1 MPKQVY
7 VESRDQTIEVPDDF
21 TPEEIQ
27 NAIAASFS
35 DGQDIAF
42 DLQKFQEAGG
52 NTKDFIA
59 NISDDD
65 YIKLNNF
72 RSDKKMTAAEMGG
85 IALDAA
91 GTLVKDVLKGAYAA
105 GKAMVE
111 APAKGDNL
119 ATAKVLSSAARGV
132 GAGTIDLAQL
142 GLKLLDPTQR
152 IQTFDEFAKQPVT
165 DYGYA
170 YGPAPSVTSR
180 AATPEDYKNL
190 IDSERKK
197 ELAALEM
204 VEAAD
209 KLVQGAALED
219 VAKGARFIDAFTIT
233 GLAKGLAKGVGKG
246 IAKKGFYE
254 SAAKLPAAT
263 KAAELTAKAAETAGN
278 LGATGVQAAAKTV
291 ETAAK
296 VANAPINLARNLI
309 KNETAQ
315 ALVGAGLGYR
325 QGDIEGAVAGTLGA
339 TVGLRAASATLK
351 GIAAGADF
359 IGSAAKVAKTGA
371 SRSGLFEKMAV
382 DSGISQSARNIAK
395 ALLPTQPAFQFAG
408 QVAKETAKD
417 FIPAA
422 GIGAGLGYMA
432 GGEEGAAAGVGSA
445 LGVSALTGPIKASVS
460 AVKTLAKAP
469 TARGDANALG
479 DIKTFVNAIPDEK
492 SRIQYAQIMDQAIK
506 VAGPE
511 RAADMLDALR
521 LAEAHGATVV
531 VGPKNSPNAF
541 DIVGNTI
548 SINPSRL
555 NAGTVFHETTHQL
568 VNVGIRASLLP
579 ELRNLYD
586 GIRDADGNIL
596 KQGLYTEADW
606 AAKAKELAESYKNN
620 PIGYKM
626 ALDYANKLDN
636 PAGYSPEAIQAA
648 KDFVLDEATA
658 SYAERLMGRSRP
670 GAFNP
675 DRLPMW
681 HRNLLEQI
689 DQRVLDKL
697 STELYSGQTN
707 LNTPSKAFTDAN
719 GRPVRIPQLDVIL
732 RKALSGKYPKSG
744 GAIPK
749 QAAPKTVPIPKNPV
763 DVAKFAQATFG
774 ATRDILGTDEN
785 GNPRLLTEKEHQAV
799 AKADYE
805 AAVQA
810 FQQLSPDDQATVR
823 VVNRKGEPVSITDK
837 DSQIQITSA
846 TPRPVF
852 ERFLQVAKDRGMGNQ
867 QLATMR
873 QLYESMVSPE
883 GPTFDT
889 VNNPVWRYSKRTG
902 QMESTVRPP
911 TRQEIYPLFIHVNSA
926 GGFNAK
932 YIDLSRLKQNAQK
945 IMSDPKHTGIWPSM
959 DAFMDDFKR
968 SMRNLSTENA
978 IPSAELLGNGNVKLG
993 ETKRDLI
1000 ASAMNVTLPKRL
1012 DYINQPT
1019 IDPLS
1024 MITPKGKERR
1034 IGGSAFRD
1042 FRIERVTEITPTN
1055 ERLKVVQENAYDKL
1069 VQRFQPDSFTPE
1081 TLPNGEAWTNPD
1093 GYRILKKTGSK
1104 LYKVYDKDGTE
1115 IGVTSSQDAAI
1126 KKAQDSFL
1134 KSEKKAEN
1142 VRFQPITPEQDAA
1155 FVAAEKAGDVETGLR
1170 LATEAASAN
1179 GYQFSLYHQTS
1190 AENKA
1195 AIYKEGFRLDKGRAR
1210 LSDDQVPDAFFFK
1223 STPSDIGVG
1232 SANKAVQIP
1241 VFLKFYNSKFFSNRA
1256 EVDKWANGIKGYSE
1270 IKSNLQKWDSFN
1282 ASELDKKMEA
1292 ADSFN
1297 KKGDSESLAKTE
1309 QEIDL
1314 LLENWTNGTEK
1325 LAAKARE
1332 IITKALKKEGH
1343 DAIQLFNDK
1352 GSFNRSVNT
1361 TAVFDPNQIKSAD
1374 PFTYDDAGNLI
1385 PLSQR
1390 FNPGSNDIR
1399 FQPITTEQ
1407 DAAYLNAVKSGDSET
1422 VQKMVNEAAKNTFPS
1437 LPRVTILDIRG
1448 KPVEVIKNASR
1459 RERKSLESHGMVG
1472 EILLPS
1478 GETLSFNRMNAL
1490 HGEVLNRLGI
1500 QKATVVT
1507 GLLYPDYFLVTDR
1520 TSPELSENPST
1531 PKRIRSKYRINE
1543 VGFYNEAIVGE
1554 WDKLPSS
1561 PTPLDPVTYDDA
1573 GNVIPLSKR
1582 FNQGSND
1589 IRFQPDPSMP
1599 SVLNGSNGT
1608 RIIKSNSGKFRVYSG
1623 TGALLGI
1630 RDTQQA
1636 AEKLARNP

>member
-27 NAIAASFS
+27 NAIATSFS

-59 NISDDD
+59 GISDED

-72 RSDKKMTAAEMGG
+72 RSDKNITSAEMGK
-85 IALDAA
+85 IALSAA
-91 GTLVKDVLKGAYAA
+91 GELVKDILKGAYSA
-105 GKAMVE
+105 GKTMLE

-142 GLKLLDPTQR
+142 GLKLLDPTKR
-152 IQTFDEFAKQPVT
+152 IPTYDEFAKQSVT

-209 KLVQGAALED
+209 KIVKGASLED
-219 VAKGARFIDAFTIT
+219 VAKGARVIDAFTIA
-233 GLAKGLAKGVGKG
+233 GLAKSLAKGVGKG

-254 SAAKLPAAT
+254 ATTGIPAA
-263 KAAELTAKAAETAGN
+263 G
-278 LGATGVQAAAKTV
+278 AAAPGKV
-291 ETAAK
+291 SQTAAK
-296 VANAPINLARNLI
+296 VAEVLGKAPAAATFAGAKAAEVAAKGVKIPLDVARKLAE
-309 KNETAQ
+309 NEVVRG
-315 ALVGAGLGYR
+315 ALGAGIGYS
-325 QGDIEGAVAGTLGA
+325 QGDIKGAVTGLTAATIGTAVASKLLEGAIAGSQFIGAAAKKSLGPA
-339 TVGLRAASATLK
+339 SRTGVFEQIAKDSAASPSIRK
-351 GIAAGADF
+351 IA
-359 IGSAAKVAKTGA
+359 
-371 SRSGLFEKMAV
+371 
-382 DSGISQSARNIAK
+382 N

-432 GGEEGAAAGVGSA
+432 GGEEGAAAGIGSA

-460 AVKTLAKAP
+460 AVRTLAKAP
-469 TARGDANALG
+469 TARGDSNALG

-548 SINPSRL
+548 SVNPSRL
-555 NAGTVFHETTHQL
+555 NSGTVFHETTHQL
-568 VNVGIRASLLP
+568 VNVGVRASLLP

-596 KQGLYTEADW
+596 KPGLYTEADW

-620 PIGYKM
+620 PQGYQM
-626 ALDYANKLDN
+626 ALDVASKLEN

-744 GAIPK
+744 GAMPK

-799 AKADYE
+799 AKADYD

-823 VVNRKGEPVSITDK
+823 VVNQKGEPASITDK
-837 DSQIQITSA
+837 GSQIQITSA
-846 TPRPVF
+846 TPAPVF

-873 QLYESMVSPE
+873 QLYASMVSPE

-889 VNNPVWRYSKRTG
+889 VNNPVWKYSKRTG

-945 IMSDPKHTGIWPSM
+945 IMSDPKHKGIWPSM

-968 SMRNLSTENA
+968 SMRNLSTDNA

-1104 LYKVYDKDGTE
+1104 LYRVYDKDGTE

-1134 KSEKKAEN
+1134 KSEKKA
-1142 VRFQPITPEQDAA
+1142 DG
-1155 FVAAEKAGDVETGLR
+1155 K
-1170 LATEAASAN
+1170 
-1179 GYQFSLYHQTS
+1179 TS
-1190 AENKA
+1190 
-1195 AIYKEGFRLDKGRAR
+1195 
-1210 LSDDQVPDAFFFK
+1210 
-1223 STPSDIGVG
+1223 
-1232 SANKAVQIP
+1232 IP
-1241 VFLKFYNSKFFSNRA
+1241 VEF
-1256 EVDKWANGIKGYSE
+1256 V
-1270 IKSNLQKWDSFN
+1270 KSNSF
-1282 ASELDKKMEA
+1282 
-1292 ADSFN
+1292 
-1297 KKGDSESLAKTE
+1297 
-1309 QEIDL
+1309 
-1314 LLENWTNGTEK
+1314 
-1325 LAAKARE
+1325 
-1332 IITKALKKEGH
+1332 
-1343 DAIQLFNDK
+1343 
-1352 GSFNRSVNT
+1352 
-1361 TAVFDPNQIKSAD
+1361 
-1374 PFTYDDAGNLI
+1374 
-1385 PLSQR
+1385 
-1390 FNPGSNDIR
+1390 
-1399 FQPITTEQ
+1399 
-1407 DAAYLNAVKSGDSET
+1407 
-1422 VQKMVNEAAKNTFPS
+1422 
-1437 LPRVTILDIRG
+1437 
-1448 KPVEVIKNASR
+1448 
-1459 RERKSLESHGMVG
+1459 KSLEGNFDVYSWKGSMRDG
-1472 EILLPS
+1472 E
-1478 GETLSFNRMNAL
+1478 
-1490 HGEVLNRLGI
+1490 
-1500 QKATVVT
+1500 ATVH
-1507 GLLYPDYFLVTDR
+1507 
-1520 TSPELSENPST
+1520 
-1531 PKRIRSKYRINE
+1531 K
-1543 VGFYNEAIVGE
+1543 
-1554 WDKLPSS
+1554 
-1561 PTPLDPVTYDDA
+1561 
-1573 GNVIPLSKR
+1573 
-1582 FNQGSND
+1582 
-1589 IRFQPDPSMP
+1589 
-1599 SVLNGSNGT
+1599 
-1608 RIIKSNSGKFRVYSG
+1608 
-1623 TGALLGI
+1623 
-1630 RDTQQA
+1630 
-1636 AEKLARNP
+1636 

>member
-1 MPKQVY
+1 MPKQVL
-7 VESRDQTIEVPDDF
+7 VESRNQTLTFPDDA
-21 TPEEIQ
+21 TQEEINQ
-27 NAIAASFS
+27 AVSEAFPRE
-35 DGQDIAF
+35 GQDVAF
-42 DLQKFQEAGG
+42 DLQKFQQQGG
-52 NTKDFIA
+52 DVKDFIA
-59 NISDDD
+59 SIPDDD

-105 GKAMVE
+105 GKTMVE

-142 GLKLLDPTQR
+142 GLKLIDPTQR
-152 IQTFDEFAKQPVT
+152 IPTYDEFAKQPVT

-180 AATPEDYKNL
+180 AATPEDYKTL
-190 IDSERKK
+190 VDSERKK

-204 VEAAD
+204 VDVAD
-209 KLVQGAALED
+209 KLVQGASIED
-219 VAKGARFIDAFTIT
+219 VAKGARFVDAFTIT

-254 SAAKLPAAT
+254 SAAGLPAAT

-278 LGATGVQAAAKTV
+278 LGSTGVQAAAKTV
-291 ETAAK
+291 ETAVK

-325 QGDIEGAVAGTLGA
+325 QGDIEGAIAGTLGA

-432 GGEEGAAAGVGSA
+432 GGEEGAAAGIGSA

-548 SINPSRL
+548 SVNPSRL

-596 KQGLYTEADW
+596 KPGLYTEADW

-620 PIGYKM
+620 PQGYQM
-626 ALDYANKLDN
+626 ALDVASKLEN

-749 QAAPKTVPIPKNPV
+749 QAAPKTVPIPKSPV

-799 AKADYE
+799 AKADYD

-846 TPRPVF
+846 TPAPVF
-852 ERFLQVAKDRGMGNQ
+852 ERFLQVAKGRGMGNQ

-873 QLYESMVSPE
+873 QLYASMVSPE

-889 VNNPVWRYSKRTG
+889 VNNPVWKYSKRTG

-926 GGFNAK
+926 GGFNVK

-945 IMSDPKHTGIWPSM
+945 IMSDPKHNGIWPSM

-1081 TLPNGEAWTNPD
+1081 TLPNGEAWTNPE

-1115 IGVTSSQDAAI
+1115 IGVASSQDAAI

-1142 VRFQPITPEQDAA
+1142 MRFQSDPVDVGILSEEKIEQLRKPTFYWRGTRNKGEIALAEKGQLRPSKNFVTNEIEKGVSVAETPATVFNYGYDYAYLVKGEDVGIGSDGEPVLNPKTIKVASSLLSPEKAFQKDSELRNENLGYRLRADFFDKFPTTWGNETVFKRHIDALAMYLNSKKMLSQVTDPFAKKIYQKHIDAWKPLLEEAGLLKLVEPTESVKTIKKAKDSFLKSENKDENVRFQPITP
-1155 FVAAEKAGDVETGLR
+1155 
-1170 LATEAASAN
+1170 
-1179 GYQFSLYHQTS
+1179 
-1190 AENKA
+1190 
-1195 AIYKEGFRLDKGRAR
+1195 
-1210 LSDDQVPDAFFFK
+1210 
-1223 STPSDIGVG
+1223 
-1232 SANKAVQIP
+1232 
-1241 VFLKFYNSKFFSNRA
+1241 
-1256 EVDKWANGIKGYSE
+1256 
-1270 IKSNLQKWDSFN
+1270 
-1282 ASELDKKMEA
+1282 
-1292 ADSFN
+1292 
-1297 KKGDSESLAKTE
+1297 
-1309 QEIDL
+1309 
-1314 LLENWTNGTEK
+1314 
-1325 LAAKARE
+1325 
-1332 IITKALKKEGH
+1332 
-1343 DAIQLFNDK
+1343 
-1352 GSFNRSVNT
+1352 
-1361 TAVFDPNQIKSAD
+1361 
-1374 PFTYDDAGNLI
+1374 
-1385 PLSQR
+1385 
-1390 FNPGSNDIR
+1390 
-1399 FQPITTEQ
+1399 EQ
-1407 DAAYLNAVKSGDSET
+1407 DAAYLNAVKSGDLET
-1422 VQKMVNEAAKNTFPS
+1422 AQRMVDEAATGIGPFFHRSGAKDITEFYPWTNFGTEEQS
-1437 LPRVTILDIRG
+1437 ANVDLTGRSDGSSKTYKVYLDISNPLR
-1448 KPVEVIKNASR
+1448 VEDQGMSASNVLEQAMEMRVISSKEYSNFPFNESDEIGRNYAINVL
-1459 RERKSLESHGMVG
+1459 KSKGYD
-1472 EILLPS
+1472 
-1478 GETLSFNRMNAL
+1478 
-1490 HGEVLNRLGI
+1490 GI
-1500 QKATVVT
+1500 VYSNEWEGNGDSYIA
-1507 GLLYPDYFLVTDR
+1507 F
-1520 TSPELSENPST
+1520 NPSQI
-1531 PKRIRSKYRINE
+1531 KS
-1543 VGFYNEAIVGE
+1543 A
-1554 WDKLPSS
+1554 
-1561 PTPLDPVTYDDA
+1561 DPVTYDDA
-1573 GNVIPLSKR
+1573 GNVIPLSQR
-1582 FNQGSND
+1582 FNPVSND

-1636 AEKLARNP
+1636 AEKLATKP

>member
-1 MPKQVY
+1 MPKQIL
-7 VESRDQTIEVPDDF
+7 VESRNQTLTFPDDA
-21 TPEEIQ
+21 TQEEINQ
-27 NAIAASFS
+27 AVSEAFPRE
-35 DGQDIAF
+35 GQDVAF
-42 DLQKFQEAGG
+42 DLQKFQQEGG
-52 NTKDFIA
+52 DVKDFIA

-105 GKAMVE
+105 GKTMVE

-119 ATAKVLSSAARGV
+119 ATAKVISSAARGV
-132 GAGTIDLAQL
+132 GAGAIDLAQL
-142 GLKLLDPTQR
+142 GLKLIDPTQR
-152 IQTFDEFAKQPVT
+152 IPTFDEFAKQSVT

-180 AATPEDYKNL
+180 AATPDDYKNL

-263 KAAELTAKAAETAGN
+263 KAAEFTAKAAETAGN

-445 LGVSALTGPIKASVS
+445 LGVSSLTGPIKASVS

-492 SRIQYAQIMDQAIK
+492 SRIEYAQIMDQAIK

-596 KQGLYTEADW
+596 KPGLYTEADW
-606 AAKAKELAESYKNN
+606 SAKAKELAESYKNN

-636 PAGYSPEAIQAA
+636 PAGYSPEAIQEA

-658 SYAERLMGRSRP
+658 IYAERLMGRSRP

-744 GAIPK
+744 GAVPK

-785 GNPRLLTEKEHQAV
+785 GNPRLLTEKEHQDV

-846 TPRPVF
+846 TPAPVF

-873 QLYESMVSPE
+873 QLYASMVSPE

-889 VNNPVWRYSKRTG
+889 VNNPVWKYSKRTG

-945 IMSDPKHTGIWPSM
+945 IMSDPKHKGVWPSM

-1093 GYRILKKTGSK
+1093 GYRILKNAGSK
-1104 LYKVYDKDGTE
+1104 LYKVYDKDGAE
-1115 IGVTSSQDAAI
+1115 IGVASSQDAAI
-1126 KKAQDSFL
+1126 KKAQDNFL

-1142 VRFQPITPEQDAA
+1142 VRFQQITP
-1155 FVAAEKAGDVETGLR
+1155 
-1170 LATEAASAN
+1170 
-1179 GYQFSLYHQTS
+1179 
-1190 AENKA
+1190 
-1195 AIYKEGFRLDKGRAR
+1195 
-1210 LSDDQVPDAFFFK
+1210 
-1223 STPSDIGVG
+1223 
-1232 SANKAVQIP
+1232 
-1241 VFLKFYNSKFFSNRA
+1241 
-1256 EVDKWANGIKGYSE
+1256 
-1270 IKSNLQKWDSFN
+1270 
-1282 ASELDKKMEA
+1282 
-1292 ADSFN
+1292 
-1297 KKGDSESLAKTE
+1297 
-1309 QEIDL
+1309 
-1314 LLENWTNGTEK
+1314 
-1325 LAAKARE
+1325 
-1332 IITKALKKEGH
+1332 
-1343 DAIQLFNDK
+1343 
-1352 GSFNRSVNT
+1352 
-1361 TAVFDPNQIKSAD
+1361 
-1374 PFTYDDAGNLI
+1374 
-1385 PLSQR
+1385 
-1390 FNPGSNDIR
+1390 
-1399 FQPITTEQ
+1399 EQ

-1422 VQKMVNEAAKNTFPS
+1422 AQRMVDEASLQPS
-1437 LPRVTILDIRG
+1437 ETLLYNSIMSDVDPGDRFSDRVSIQRPGSRIAGFFLGTTKDAVKGYGDVIKTLGVKIQNPVILDMEGYTPQAFKNEIETKTG
-1448 KPVEVIKNASR
+1448 IVLKALQNAEVHNDSNFLEPVYAFLSP
-1459 RERKSLESHGMVG
+1459 GMVG
-1472 EILLPS
+1472 QVFDARKMARDLAARGFDAVQIWDDSAYGGPNQDVKQPS
-1478 GETLSFNRMNAL
+1478 FW
-1490 HGEVLNRLGI
+1490 I
-1500 QKATVVT
+1500 P
-1507 GLLYPDYFLVTDR
+1507 YPYSD
-1520 TSPELSENPST
+1520 
-1531 PKRIRSKYRINE
+1531 RIRVIKQ
-1543 VGFYNEAIVGE
+1543 A
-1554 WDKLPSS
+1554 
-1561 PTPLDPVTYDDA
+1561 DPITYDNA
-1573 GNVIPLSKR
+1573 GNVIPLSQR

-1636 AEKLARNP
+1636 AEKLASKP

>member
-27 NAIAASFS
+27 NAIATSFS

-52 NTKDFIA
+52 NAKDFIA
-59 NISDDD
+59 GISDED

-105 GKAMVE
+105 GKTMVE
-111 APAKGDNL
+111 DPGKGDNL
-119 ATAKVLSSAARGV
+119 SKVLSSAARGV

-142 GLKLLDPTQR
+142 GLKLLDPTKR
-152 IQTFDEFAKQPVT
+152 IPTFDEFAKPVT
-165 DYGYA
+165 YYGYG
-170 YGPAPSVTSR
+170 YGLDPNATSR

-209 KLVQGAALED
+209 KLVQGASLED

-246 IAKKGFYE
+246 VAKKGFYE
-254 SAAKLPAAT
+254 ATTGISAA
-263 KAAELTAKAAETAGN
+263 G
-278 LGATGVQAAAKTV
+278 AAAPGKV
-291 ETAAK
+291 SQTAAK
-296 VANAPINLARNLI
+296 VAEVLGKAPAAATFAGAKAAEVAAKGVKIPLDVARKLAE
-309 KNETAQ
+309 NEVVRG
-315 ALVGAGLGYR
+315 ALGAGIGYS
-325 QGDIEGAVAGTLGA
+325 QGDIKGAVTGLTAATIGTAVASKLLEGAIAGSQFIGAAAKKSLGPA
-339 TVGLRAASATLK
+339 SRTGVFEQIAKDSAASPSIRK
-351 GIAAGADF
+351 IA
-359 IGSAAKVAKTGA
+359 
-371 SRSGLFEKMAV
+371 
-382 DSGISQSARNIAK
+382 N
-395 ALLPTQPAFQFAG
+395 ALLPVQPAFQFAG
-408 QVAKETAKD
+408 QIAKETAKD

-422 GIGAGLGYMA
+422 GIGAGLGYLA
-432 GGEEGAAAGVGSA
+432 DGEEGAAAGVGSA

-469 TARGDANALG
+469 TARGNANALG

-492 SRIQYAQIMDQAIK
+492 SRIEYAQIMDQAIK

-531 VGPKNSPNAF
+531 VGPKDSPNSF
-541 DIVGNTI
+541 SSVGNII
-548 SINPSRL
+548 SINPSKL
-555 NAGTVFHETTHQL
+555 NSGTVFHETVHQL

-636 PAGYSPEAIQAA
+636 PAGYSPEAIQEA

-658 SYAERLMGRSRP
+658 IYAERLMGRSRP

-744 GAIPK
+744 GAVPK

-799 AKADYE
+799 AKADYD

-846 TPRPVF
+846 TPAPVF
-852 ERFLQVAKDRGMGNQ
+852 ERFLQVAKERGMGNQ

-873 QLYESMVSPE
+873 QLYASMVSPE

-889 VNNPVWRYSKRTG
+889 VNNPVWKYSKRTG
-902 QMESTVRPP
+902 QMESIVRPP

-926 GGFNAK
+926 GGFNVK

-945 IMSDPKHTGIWPSM
+945 IMSDPKHKGVWPSM

-1042 FRIERVTEITPTN
+1042 FRIERVTEITPTT

-1104 LYKVYDKDGTE
+1104 LYRVYDKDGTE
-1115 IGVTSSQDAAI
+1115 IGVASSQDAAI

-1134 KSEKKAEN
+1134 KSEKKTEN

-1155 FVAAEKAGDVETGLR
+1155 YLNAVKSGDSETAQR
-1170 LATEAASAN
+1170 MVDEAATGIGPFFHRSGAKDITEFYPWTNFGTEEQSAN
-1179 GYQFSLYHQTS
+1179 VDLTGRSDGSSKTYKVYLDISNPLRVEDQGMS
-1190 AENKA
+1190 ASNVLEQAMEMRVISSKEYSGFPFNESDEIGRNY
-1195 AIYKEGFRLDKGRAR
+1195 AINVL
-1210 LSDDQVPDAFFFK
+1210 K
-1223 STPSDIGVG
+1223 S
-1232 SANKAVQIP
+1232 
-1241 VFLKFYNSKFFSNRA
+1241 
-1256 EVDKWANGIKGYSE
+1256 KGYDG
-1270 IKSNLQKWDSFN
+1270 IVYSNEW
-1282 ASELDKKMEA
+1282 EG
-1292 ADSFN
+1292 
-1297 KKGDSESLAKTE
+1297 KGDSYIA
-1309 QEIDL
+1309 
-1314 LLENWTNGTEK
+1314 
-1325 LAAKARE
+1325 
-1332 IITKALKKEGH
+1332 
-1343 DAIQLFNDK
+1343 FNP
-1352 GSFNRSVNT
+1352 S
-1361 TAVFDPNQIKSAD
+1361 QIKSAD

-1390 FNPGSNDIR
+1390 FNPS
-1399 FQPITTEQ
+1399 
-1407 DAAYLNAVKSGDSET
+1407 
-1422 VQKMVNEAAKNTFPS
+1422 
-1437 LPRVTILDIRG
+1437 
-1448 KPVEVIKNASR
+1448 
-1459 RERKSLESHGMVG
+1459 
-1472 EILLPS
+1472 
-1478 GETLSFNRMNAL
+1478 
-1490 HGEVLNRLGI
+1490 
-1500 QKATVVT
+1500 
-1507 GLLYPDYFLVTDR
+1507 
-1520 TSPELSENPST
+1520 
-1531 PKRIRSKYRINE
+1531 
-1543 VGFYNEAIVGE
+1543 
-1554 WDKLPSS
+1554 
-1561 PTPLDPVTYDDA
+1561 
-1573 GNVIPLSKR
+1573 
-1582 FNQGSND
+1582 SND

-1636 AEKLARNP
+1636 AEKLATKP

>member
-1 MPKQVY
+1 MPKQIL
-7 VESRDQTIEVPDDF
+7 VESRNQTLTFPDDA
-21 TPEEIQ
+21 TQEEINQ
-27 NAIAASFS
+27 AVSEAFPRE
-35 DGQDIAF
+35 GQDVAF
-42 DLQKFQEAGG
+42 DLQKFQQEGG
-52 NTKDFIA
+52 DVKDFIA

-72 RSDKKMTAAEMGG
+72 RSDKKMTTAEMGG
-85 IALDAA
+85 IVLDAA

-105 GKAMVE
+105 GKTMVE
-111 APAKGDNL
+111 APVKGDNL
-119 ATAKVLSSAARGV
+119 ATAKVVSSAARGI

-142 GLKLLDPTQR
+142 GLKLIDPTQR
-152 IQTFDEFAKQPVT
+152 IPTFDEFAKQPVT

-170 YGPAPSVTSR
+170 YGPAPTVTSR
-180 AATPEDYKNL
+180 AATPEDYKTL
-190 IDSERKK
+190 VDSERKK

-204 VEAAD
+204 VDVAD
-209 KLVQGAALED
+209 KLVQGASVED
-219 VAKGARFIDAFTIT
+219 VAKGARFVDAFTIT

-254 SAAKLPAAT
+254 AAAGLPATT
-263 KAAELTAKAAETAGN
+263 KAAEFTAKAAETAGN

-296 VANAPINLARNLI
+296 IANAPINLARNII

-351 GIAAGADF
+351 GISAGADF

-479 DIKTFVNAIPDEK
+479 DIKTFVNAIPDER
-492 SRIQYAQIMDQAIK
+492 SRIEYAQIMDQAIK

-555 NAGTVFHETTHQL
+555 NSGTVFHETTHQL
-568 VNVGIRASLLP
+568 VNVGVRASLLP

-596 KQGLYTEADW
+596 KPGLYTEADW

-620 PIGYKM
+620 PQGYQM
-626 ALDYANKLDN
+626 ALDVAGKLEN

-681 HRNLLEQI
+681 HRNLLDQI
-689 DQRVLDKL
+689 DQRVLDRL
-697 STELYSGQTN
+697 ATELYTGQTN

-719 GRPVRIPQLDVIL
+719 GRSVRIPQLDVIL
-732 RKALSGKYPKSG
+732 RKAFSGKYPKSG
-744 GAIPK
+744 DAAPK
-749 QAAPKTVPIPKNPV
+749 QAAPKTVPIPTNPV

-846 TPRPVF
+846 TPAPVF

-873 QLYESMVSPE
+873 QLYASMVSPE

-889 VNNPVWRYSKRTG
+889 VNNPVWKYSKRTG

-945 IMSDPKHTGIWPSM
+945 IMSDPKHQGVWPSL

-968 SMRNLSTENA
+968 SMRNLSAEGKQPDT
-978 IPSAELLGNGNVKLG
+978 PSGSKSTAELLGNGDENLG
-993 ETKRDLI
+993 AVKRDLI
-1000 ASAMNVTLPKRL
+1000 AEALNVTLPERL
-1012 DYINQPT
+1012 KSKGYENEPVFE
-1019 IDPLS
+1019 PLS
-1024 MITPKGKERR
+1024 LIGKEKRGKR
-1034 IGGSAFRD
+1034 IGESAFRD

-1069 VQRFQPDSFTPE
+1069 VRRFQPDSFTPE

-1093 GYRILKKTGSK
+1093 GYRILKNAGSK
-1104 LYKVYDKDGTE
+1104 LYKVYDKDGAE
-1115 IGVTSSQDAAI
+1115 IGVASSQDAAI
-1126 KKAQDSFL
+1126 KKAQDNFL
-1134 KSEKKAEN
+1134 KSENGSEN
-1142 VRFQPITPEQDAA
+1142 MGPSSIRFQPDATYRTAIQSGDSGTDNLGALIKAAPAADRASVIEQWMQRNPQS
-1155 FVAAEKAGDVETGLR
+1155 AAELQRMVD
-1170 LATEAASAN
+1170 EAD
-1179 GYQFSLYHQTS
+1179 
-1190 AENKA
+1190 KA
-1195 AIYKEGFRLDKGRAR
+1195 AGYESATFVHETNQVFTEFKVGGLELMEGQVLTGADIWGKKSLSGHGIWLRPVEGESKTGHRGGKKVEMRLKVKLVFPLMGDRETLDVYAKEYGL
-1210 LSDDQVPDAFFFK
+1210 
-1223 STPSDIGVG
+1223 
-1232 SANKAVQIP
+1232 NKEFPQI
-1241 VFLKFYNSKFFSNRA
+1241 
-1256 EVDKWANGIKGYSE
+1256 
-1270 IKSNLQKWDSFN
+1270 
-1282 ASELDKKMEA
+1282 
-1292 ADSFN
+1292 
-1297 KKGDSESLAKTE
+1297 
-1309 QEIDL
+1309 
-1314 LLENWTNGTEK
+1314 
-1325 LAAKARE
+1325 
-1332 IITKALKKEGH
+1332 
-1343 DAIQLFNDK
+1343 IQPND
-1352 GSFNRSVNT
+1352 RSVLRKLGRDSVVYT
-1361 TAVFDPNQIKSAD
+1361 DSAGKIEEVVVFNPSQIKSAD
-1374 PFTYDDAGNLI
+1374 PITYDDAGNII

-1390 FNPGSNDIR
+1390 FN
-1399 FQPITTEQ
+1399 
-1407 DAAYLNAVKSGDSET
+1407 
-1422 VQKMVNEAAKNTFPS
+1422 
-1437 LPRVTILDIRG
+1437 
-1448 KPVEVIKNASR
+1448 VE
-1459 RERKSLESHGMVG
+1459 
-1472 EILLPS
+1472 
-1478 GETLSFNRMNAL
+1478 
-1490 HGEVLNRLGI
+1490 
-1500 QKATVVT
+1500 
-1507 GLLYPDYFLVTDR
+1507 
-1520 TSPELSENPST
+1520 SP
-1531 PKRIRSKYRINE
+1531 
-1543 VGFYNEAIVGE
+1543 
-1554 WDKLPSS
+1554 
-1561 PTPLDPVTYDDA
+1561 
-1573 GNVIPLSKR
+1573 
-1582 FNQGSND
+1582 D
-1589 IRFQPDPSMP
+1589 IRFQPDASSPSI
-1599 SVLNGSNGT
+1599 LNGSNGA
-1608 RIIKSNSGKFRVYSG
+1608 RIIKSTSGKFRVYSG

-1636 AEKLARNP
+1636 AEKLASKP

>member
-35 DGQDIAF
+35 EGQDIAF
-42 DLQKFQEAGG
+42 DLKKFQEAGG
-52 NTKDFIA
+52 NTKDFIEG
-59 NISDDD
+59 ISDED

-72 RSDKKMTAAEMGG
+72 RSDKKMTTAEMGG
-85 IALDAA
+85 IVLDAA

-105 GKAMVE
+105 GKTMVE

-119 ATAKVLSSAARGV
+119 ATAKVVSSAARGI

-142 GLKLLDPTQR
+142 GLTLLSPTKR
-152 IQTFDEFAKQPVT
+152 IPTFDEFEKQPVIG
-165 DYGYA
+165 YGYA
-170 YGPAPSVTSR
+170 YGPAPSLTSK

-204 VEAAD
+204 VDVAD
-209 KLVQGAALED
+209 KLVKGASIED

-233 GLAKGLAKGVGKG
+233 GLAKSLAKGVGKG

-254 SAAKLPAAT
+254 ATTGIHTAGAAAPGKVAQAA
-263 KAAELTAKAAETAGN
+263 AKAAEVLGKAPAAAAFAGAKAAEAASIGLKWPIDVAGKLIEN
-278 LGATGVQAAAKTV
+278 EVVRGALGAGIGYSQGDIKGAVTGLTAATVGTKVASKLLEGTIAGSQFIGAAAKG
-291 ETAAK
+291 
-296 VANAPINLARNLI
+296 
-309 KNETAQ
+309 
-315 ALVGAGLGYR
+315 ALN
-325 QGDIEGAVAGTLGA
+325 
-339 TVGLRAASATLK
+339 S
-351 GIAAGADF
+351 
-359 IGSAAKVAKTGA
+359 A
-371 SRSGLFEKMAV
+371 SRTGFVEQILKNPKVSPSV
-382 DSGISQSARNIAK
+382 RNIAN
-395 ALLPTQPAFQFAG
+395 ALLPLQPAFQFAG

-417 FIPAA
+417 FLPAA

-432 GGEEGAAAGVGSA
+432 GGKEGAAAGIGSA
-445 LGVSALTGPIKASVS
+445 LGVAAMTGPIKASVS
-460 AVKTLAKAP
+460 AVRTLAKAP

-531 VGPKNSPNAF
+531 VGPKDSPNSF
-541 DIVGNTI
+541 SSIGNII
-548 SINPSRL
+548 SVNPSKL
-555 NAGTVFHETTHQL
+555 NSGTVFHETVHQL
-568 VNVGIRASLLP
+568 LNVGVRASLLP

-596 KQGLYTEADW
+596 KPGLYTEADW

-626 ALDYANKLDN
+626 SLDYANKLEN
-636 PAGYSPEAIQAA
+636 PAGYSPEAIQEA

-658 SYAERLMGRSRP
+658 IYTERLMGRSRP

-681 HRNLLEQI
+681 HRNLLDQI
-689 DQRVLDKL
+689 DQRVLDRL
-697 STELYSGQTN
+697 ATELYTGQTN

-732 RKALSGKYPKSG
+732 RKAFSGKYPKSG
-744 GAIPK
+744 DAAPK

-846 TPRPVF
+846 TPEPVF
-852 ERFLQVAKDRGMGNQ
+852 ERFLQVARDRGMGNQ

-873 QLYESMVSPE
+873 QLYASMVSPE

-889 VNNPVWRYSKRTG
+889 VNNPVWKYSKRTG

-926 GGFNAK
+926 GGFNVK

-945 IMSDPKHTGIWPSM
+945 IMSDPKHQGVWPSM

-968 SMRNLSTENA
+968 SMRNLSAEGKQPDT
-978 IPSAELLGNGNVKLG
+978 PSGSKSTAELLGNGDENLG
-993 ETKRDLI
+993 AVKRDLI
-1000 ASAMNVTLPKRL
+1000 AEALNVTLPERL
-1012 DYINQPT
+1012 KSKGYENEPVFE
-1019 IDPLS
+1019 PLS
-1024 MITPKGKERR
+1024 LIGKEKRGKR
-1034 IGGSAFRD
+1034 IGESAFRD
-1042 FRIERVTEITPTN
+1042 FRIERVTEITPTT

-1104 LYKVYDKDGTE
+1104 LYRVYDKDGAE
-1115 IGVTSSQDAAI
+1115 IGVASTKNEAIRKAKSDVMRNAYKQEKVGESIEQRTSRYDLLQKQIPSEGNVPAI
-1126 KKAQDSFL
+1126 KLKTGHLLTFTEPHVLFMENKKIDPRDVQSGGWVVDGDYRSSDRSDTMRWVDKQLASLRVKERRAERMKQNRFQPDEAQDSFL

-1142 VRFQPITPEQDAA
+1142 VRFQPTPEQDAA
-1155 FVAAEKAGDVETGLR
+1155 YINAV
-1170 LATEAASAN
+1170 
-1179 GYQFSLYHQTS
+1179 
-1190 AENKA
+1190 
-1195 AIYKEGFRLDKGRAR
+1195 
-1210 LSDDQVPDAFFFK
+1210 K
-1223 STPSDIGVG
+1223 S
-1232 SANKAVQIP
+1232 
-1241 VFLKFYNSKFFSNRA
+1241 
-1256 EVDKWANGIKGYSE
+1256 
-1270 IKSNLQKWDSFN
+1270 
-1282 ASELDKKMEA
+1282 
-1292 ADSFN
+1292 
-1297 KKGDSESLAKTE
+1297 GDSETAQKMVDE
-1309 QEIDL
+1309 
-1314 LLENWTNGTEK
+1314 
-1325 LAAKARE
+1325 AAK
-1332 IITKALKKEGH
+1332 KAAPSK
-1343 DAIQLFNDK
+1343 
-1352 GSFNRSVNT
+1352 SVILYRGLEKPL
-1361 TAVFDPNQIKSAD
+1361 DPNYDPNMRDSPSGYSTWTDNPLLARQYAGKNGNIYAIFVPKSEVKADYINSDGDRSFVYATGKKAGLNNVAGKEFLLYEDHDLFSPSQIKSAD
-1374 PFTYDDAGNLI
+1374 PFTYDDAGNMI

-1399 FQPITTEQ
+1399 FQP
-1407 DAAYLNAVKSGDSET
+1407 DAAS
-1422 VQKMVNEAAKNTFPS
+1422 PS
-1437 LPRVTILDIRG
+1437 I
-1448 KPVEVIKNASR
+1448 
-1459 RERKSLESHGMVG
+1459 
-1472 EILLPS
+1472 
-1478 GETLSFNRMNAL
+1478 
-1490 HGEVLNRLGI
+1490 
-1500 QKATVVT
+1500 
-1507 GLLYPDYFLVTDR
+1507 
-1520 TSPELSENPST
+1520 
-1531 PKRIRSKYRINE
+1531 
-1543 VGFYNEAIVGE
+1543 
-1554 WDKLPSS
+1554 
-1561 PTPLDPVTYDDA
+1561 
-1573 GNVIPLSKR
+1573 
-1582 FNQGSND
+1582 
-1589 IRFQPDPSMP
+1589 
-1599 SVLNGSNGT
+1599 LNGTNGT
-1608 RIIKSNSGKFRVYSG
+1608 RIIKSTSGKFRVYSG

-1636 AEKLARNP
+1636 AEKLAAKP

>member
-1 MPKQVY
+1 MPKQIL
-7 VESRDQTIEVPDDF
+7 VESRNQTLTFPDDA
-21 TPEEIQ
+21 TQEEINQ
-27 NAIAASFS
+27 AVSEAFPRE
-35 DGQDIAF
+35 GQDVAF
-42 DLQKFQEAGG
+42 DLQKFQQEGG
-52 NTKDFIA
+52 DVKDFIA

-105 GKAMVE
+105 GKTMVE

-142 GLKLLDPTQR
+142 GLKLLDPTKR
-152 IQTFDEFAKQPVT
+152 IPTFDEFAKPVT
-165 DYGYA
+165 YYGYG
-170 YGPAPSVTSR
+170 YGLDPNATSR

-263 KAAELTAKAAETAGN
+263 KAAEFTAKAAETAGN

-469 TARGDANALG
+469 TARGNANALG

-492 SRIQYAQIMDQAIK
+492 SRIEYAQIMDQAIK

-620 PIGYKM
+620 PQGYQM
-626 ALDYANKLDN
+626 ALDVASKLEN

-744 GAIPK
+744 GAVPK

-823 VVNRKGEPVSITDK
+823 LVNRKGEPASITDK
-837 DSQIQITSA
+837 DYQIQITSA
-846 TPRPVF
+846 TPAPVF

-873 QLYESMVSPE
+873 QLYASMVSPE

-926 GGFNAK
+926 GGFNVK

-945 IMSDPKHTGIWPSM
+945 IMSDPKHKGIWPSM

-968 SMRNLSTENA
+968 SMRNLSAEGKQPDT
-978 IPSAELLGNGNVKLG
+978 PSGSKSTAELLGNGDENLG
-993 ETKRDLI
+993 AVKRDLI
-1000 ASAMNVTLPKRL
+1000 AEALNVTLPERL
-1012 DYINQPT
+1012 KSKGYENEPVFE
-1019 IDPLS
+1019 PLS
-1024 MITPKGKERR
+1024 LIGKEKRGKR
-1034 IGGSAFRD
+1034 IGESAFRD

-1069 VQRFQPDSFTPE
+1069 VRRFQPDSFTPE

-1104 LYKVYDKDGTE
+1104 LYRVYDKDGTE

-1126 KKAQDSFL
+1126 KKAQDNFL

-1142 VRFQPITPEQDAA
+1142 VRFQPITPEQDAAYLNAVKSGDSETVQKMVEQATKNAAPSKSVILYRGLEKPFNPNYDPNMRDSPSGYSTWTDNPLLARQYAGQDGSVYAIFVPKSEVKSDYINVDGDRSFVVPTGKAAGLNNVSGKEFLLYEDHDLFSPSQIKSVDPVTYDDAGNVIPLSQRFNPSSNDIRFQPITPEQDAA
-1155 FVAAEKAGDVETGLR
+1155 FVAAEKAGDVETG
-1170 LATEAASAN
+1170 S
-1179 GYQFSLYHQTS
+1179 
-1190 AENKA
+1190 
-1195 AIYKEGFRLDKGRAR
+1195 
-1210 LSDDQVPDAFFFK
+1210 
-1223 STPSDIGVG
+1223 
-1232 SANKAVQIP
+1232 
-1241 VFLKFYNSKFFSNRA
+1241 
-1256 EVDKWANGIKGYSE
+1256 
-1270 IKSNLQKWDSFN
+1270 
-1282 ASELDKKMEA
+1282 
-1292 ADSFN
+1292 
-1297 KKGDSESLAKTE
+1297 
-1309 QEIDL
+1309 
-1314 LLENWTNGTEK
+1314 K
-1325 LAAKARE
+1325 LAAEAAKAAGYDVGIAEHRTNSENFNVFDMGKAGSSGGIRTDYYRPAVWFAIASDKTKRMLALLESKGFNQPYGKRSIKAYLKLDPSKDFYLKEKSGTE
-1332 IITKALKKEGH
+1332 IIG
-1343 DAIQLFNDK
+1343 I
-1352 GSFNRSVNT
+1352 S
-1361 TAVFDPNQIKSAD
+1361 DPNRIKSAD

-1390 FNPGSNDIR
+1390 FNP
-1399 FQPITTEQ
+1399 
-1407 DAAYLNAVKSGDSET
+1407 V
-1422 VQKMVNEAAKNTFPS
+1422 
-1437 LPRVTILDIRG
+1437 
-1448 KPVEVIKNASR
+1448 
-1459 RERKSLESHGMVG
+1459 
-1472 EILLPS
+1472 
-1478 GETLSFNRMNAL
+1478 
-1490 HGEVLNRLGI
+1490 
-1500 QKATVVT
+1500 
-1507 GLLYPDYFLVTDR
+1507 
-1520 TSPELSENPST
+1520 
-1531 PKRIRSKYRINE
+1531 
-1543 VGFYNEAIVGE
+1543 
-1554 WDKLPSS
+1554 
-1561 PTPLDPVTYDDA
+1561 
-1573 GNVIPLSKR
+1573 
-1582 FNQGSND
+1582 SND

-1630 RDTQQA
+1630 RDTQQT
-1636 AEKLARNP
+1636 AEKLAAKP

>member
-27 NAIAASFS
+27 NAIATSFS

-59 NISDDD
+59 GISDED

-105 GKAMVE
+105 GKTMVE

-142 GLKLLDPTQR
+142 GLKLLDPTKR
-152 IQTFDEFAKQPVT
+152 IPTFDEFAKQPVT

-180 AATPEDYKNL
+180 AATPDDYKNL

-246 IAKKGFYE
+246 ITKKGFYE

-339 TVGLRAASATLK
+339 TVGLRAASAALK

-395 ALLPTQPAFQFAG
+395 ALLPAQPAFQFAG

-469 TARGDANALG
+469 TARSDANALG

-596 KQGLYTEADW
+596 KPGLYTEADW

-620 PIGYKM
+620 PQGYQM
-626 ALDYANKLDN
+626 ALDVASKLEN

-744 GAIPK
+744 GAVPK

-823 VVNRKGEPVSITDK
+823 LVNRKGEPASITDK
-837 DSQIQITSA
+837 DYQIQITSA
-846 TPRPVF
+846 TPAPVF

-873 QLYESMVSPE
+873 QLYSSMVSPE

-889 VNNPVWRYSKRTG
+889 VNNPVWKYSKRTG

-945 IMSDPKHTGIWPSM
+945 IMSDPKHKSVWPSM

-1081 TLPNGEAWTNPD
+1081 TLPNGEAWTNPE

-1104 LYKVYDKDGTE
+1104 LYRVYDKDGTE

-1134 KSEKKAEN
+1134 KSEKNAEN
-1142 VRFQPITPEQDAA
+1142 VRFQSDADYKGVHKAPTGEYGEGSLDSMSKTYPDDIYSSNGWMFYGDGNSSLDKEAHRVIMKTKGRPNEEVTIYRSVPKGTTKQINPGDWVTTVRQYAKMHGERFDDGMEILSKKVKAKELFTEGNSLFEYGWNPKSEDIRFQPITPEQDAA
-1155 FVAAEKAGDVETGLR
+1155 
-1170 LATEAASAN
+1170 
-1179 GYQFSLYHQTS
+1179 Y
-1190 AENKA
+1190 
-1195 AIYKEGFRLDKGRAR
+1195 
-1210 LSDDQVPDAFFFK
+1210 
-1223 STPSDIGVG
+1223 
-1232 SANKAVQIP
+1232 
-1241 VFLKFYNSKFFSNRA
+1241 LK
-1256 EVDKWANGIKGYSE
+1256 
-1270 IKSNLQKWDSFN
+1270 
-1282 ASELDKKMEA
+1282 
-1292 ADSFN
+1292 
-1297 KKGDSESLAKTE
+1297 
-1309 QEIDL
+1309 
-1314 LLENWTNGTEK
+1314 
-1325 LAAKARE
+1325 
-1332 IITKALKKEGH
+1332 
-1343 DAIQLFNDK
+1343 
-1352 GSFNRSVNT
+1352 
-1361 TAVFDPNQIKSAD
+1361 
-1374 PFTYDDAGNLI
+1374 
-1385 PLSQR
+1385 
-1390 FNPGSNDIR
+1390 
-1399 FQPITTEQ
+1399 
-1407 DAAYLNAVKSGDSET
+1407 AVKSGDSET
-1422 VQKMVNEAAKNTFPS
+1422 VQAMVDEAAFDQAGLSSEDVLRLIDQNSPS
-1437 LPRVTILDIRG
+1437 MALNYRAIAKALGGKKYILSKVPVSLLRFEEGSKSVVDAKRAIPSKGPIIIGVDGVIVDGRHRAMLAKQNKQETILAYV
-1448 KPVEVIKNASR
+1448 PQN
-1459 RERKSLESHGMVG
+1459 
-1472 EILLPS
+1472 
-1478 GETLSFNRMNAL
+1478 T
-1490 HGEVLNRLGI
+1490 
-1500 QKATVVT
+1500 
-1507 GLLYPDYFLVTDR
+1507 
-1520 TSPELSENPST
+1520 
-1531 PKRIRSKYRINE
+1531 
-1543 VGFYNEAIVGE
+1543 
-1554 WDKLPSS
+1554 
-1561 PTPLDPVTYDDA
+1561 DPVTYDNS
-1573 GNVIPLSKR
+1573 GNVIPLSQR

-1636 AEKLARNP
+1636 AEKLATKP

>member
-1 MPKQVY
+1 MPKQIL
-7 VESRDQTIEVPDDF
+7 VESRNQTLTFPDDA
-21 TPEEIQ
+21 TQEEINQ
-27 NAIAASFS
+27 AVSEAFPRE
-35 DGQDIAF
+35 GQDVAF
-42 DLQKFQEAGG
+42 DLQKFQQEGG
-52 NTKDFIA
+52 DVKDFIA

-72 RSDKKMTAAEMGG
+72 RSDKKITTAQMGG
-85 IALDAA
+85 IVLDAA

-105 GKAMVE
+105 GKTMVE
-111 APAKGDNL
+111 APVKGDNL
-119 ATAKVLSSAARGV
+119 ATAKVVSSAARGI

-142 GLKLLDPTQR
+142 GLTLLSPTKR
-152 IQTFDEFAKQPVT
+152 IPTFDEFEKQPVIG
-165 DYGYA
+165 YGYA
-170 YGPAPSVTSR
+170 YGPAPSLTSKT
-180 AATPEDYKNL
+180 ATPEDYKNL

-204 VEAAD
+204 VDVAD
-209 KLVQGAALED
+209 KLVKGASIED
-219 VAKGARFIDAFTIT
+219 VAKGARVIDAFTIA
-233 GLAKGLAKGVGKG
+233 GLAKSLAKGVGKG

-254 SAAKLPAAT
+254 ATTGIPTAGAAAPGKVAQAA
-263 KAAELTAKAAETAGN
+263 AKAAEVLGKAPAAAAFAGAKAAEAASIGLKWPIDVAGKLIEN
-278 LGATGVQAAAKTV
+278 EVVRGALGAGIGYSQGDIKGAVTGLTAATVGTKVASKLLEGTIAGSQFIGAAAKG
-291 ETAAK
+291 
-296 VANAPINLARNLI
+296 
-309 KNETAQ
+309 
-315 ALVGAGLGYR
+315 ALN
-325 QGDIEGAVAGTLGA
+325 
-339 TVGLRAASATLK
+339 S
-351 GIAAGADF
+351 
-359 IGSAAKVAKTGA
+359 A
-371 SRSGLFEKMAV
+371 SRTGFVEQILKNPKVSPSV
-382 DSGISQSARNIAK
+382 RNIAN
-395 ALLPTQPAFQFAG
+395 ALLPLQPAFQFAG

-417 FIPAA
+417 FLPAA

-432 GGEEGAAAGVGSA
+432 GGKEGAAAGIGSA
-445 LGVSALTGPIKASVS
+445 LGVAAMTGPIKASVS
-460 AVKTLAKAP
+460 AVRTLAKAP
-469 TARGDANALG
+469 TARGDANAIG

-531 VGPKNSPNAF
+531 VGPKDSPNSF
-541 DIVGNTI
+541 SSIGNII
-548 SINPSRL
+548 SVNPSKL
-555 NAGTVFHETTHQL
+555 NSGTVFHETVHQL
-568 VNVGIRASLLP
+568 LNVGVRASLLP

-596 KQGLYTEADW
+596 KPGLYTEADW

-626 ALDYANKLDN
+626 SLDYANKLEN
-636 PAGYSPEAIQAA
+636 PAGYSPEAIQEA

-681 HRNLLEQI
+681 HRNLLDQI
-689 DQRVLDKL
+689 DQRVLDRL
-697 STELYSGQTN
+697 ATELYTGQTN

-732 RKALSGKYPKSG
+732 RKAFAGKYPKSG
-744 GAIPK
+744 GTAPK
-749 QAAPKTVPIPKNPV
+749 QAAPKTVPIPTNPV

-846 TPRPVF
+846 TPEPVF
-852 ERFLQVAKDRGMGNQ
+852 DRFLQVAKDRGMGHQ

-873 QLYESMVSPE
+873 QLYASMTSPE

-889 VNNPVWRYSKRTG
+889 VNNPVWKYSKRTG

-945 IMSDPKHTGIWPSM
+945 IMSDPKHQGVWPSL

-1019 IDPLS
+1019 LDPLS

-1093 GYRILKKTGSK
+1093 GYRILKNAGSK
-1104 LYKVYDKDGTE
+1104 LYKIYDKDGAE
-1115 IGVTSSQDAAI
+1115 IGVASSQEAAV
-1126 KKAQDSFL
+1126 KKARDNFL
-1134 KSEKKAEN
+1134 KSEKDEN

-1155 FVAAEKAGDVETGLR
+1155 YLNA
-1170 LATEAASAN
+1170 
-1179 GYQFSLYHQTS
+1179 
-1190 AENKA
+1190 
-1195 AIYKEGFRLDKGRAR
+1195 
-1210 LSDDQVPDAFFFK
+1210 FK
-1223 STPSDIGVG
+1223 S
-1232 SANKAVQIP
+1232 
-1241 VFLKFYNSKFFSNRA
+1241 
-1256 EVDKWANGIKGYSE
+1256 
-1270 IKSNLQKWDSFN
+1270 
-1282 ASELDKKMEA
+1282 
-1292 ADSFN
+1292 
-1297 KKGDSESLAKTE
+1297 GDSETAQRMVDEAAK
-1309 QEIDL
+1309 
-1314 LLENWTNGTEK
+1314 NTNTNIYFRAGDSDEVGIKPWASFTPDESTARAYTDNPGFGGNTIRKVFVNPVKVLDADVRSSAGMQK
-1325 LAAKARE
+1325 LADQIGWGDQDWINDGWQYPWE
-1332 IITKALKKEGH
+1332 ESKKVR
-1343 DAIQLFNDK
+1343 DAIQAAGFDAIK
-1352 GSFNRSVNT
+1352 YKDDFPAGAT
-1361 TAVFDPNQIKSAD
+1361 TIVFTENLSSNQIKSAD
-1374 PFTYDDAGNLI
+1374 PVTYDDAGNMI

-1399 FQPITTEQ
+1399 FQP
-1407 DAAYLNAVKSGDSET
+1407 DAAS
-1422 VQKMVNEAAKNTFPS
+1422 PS
-1437 LPRVTILDIRG
+1437 I
-1448 KPVEVIKNASR
+1448 
-1459 RERKSLESHGMVG
+1459 
-1472 EILLPS
+1472 
-1478 GETLSFNRMNAL
+1478 
-1490 HGEVLNRLGI
+1490 
-1500 QKATVVT
+1500 
-1507 GLLYPDYFLVTDR
+1507 
-1520 TSPELSENPST
+1520 
-1531 PKRIRSKYRINE
+1531 
-1543 VGFYNEAIVGE
+1543 
-1554 WDKLPSS
+1554 
-1561 PTPLDPVTYDDA
+1561 
-1573 GNVIPLSKR
+1573 
-1582 FNQGSND
+1582 
-1589 IRFQPDPSMP
+1589 
-1599 SVLNGSNGT
+1599 LNGTNGT

-1636 AEKLARNP
+1636 AEKLAAKP

>member
-1 MPKQVY
+1 MPKQVL
-7 VESRDQTIEVPDDF
+7 VESRNQTLTFPDDA
-21 TPEEIQ
+21 TQEEINQ
-27 NAIAASFS
+27 AVSEAFPRE
-35 DGQDIAF
+35 GQDVAF
-42 DLQKFQEAGG
+42 DLQKFQQQGG
-52 NTKDFIA
+52 DVKDFIA
-59 NISDDD
+59 SIPDDD

-105 GKAMVE
+105 GKTMVE

-142 GLKLLDPTQR
+142 GLKLIDPTQR
-152 IQTFDEFAKQPVT
+152 IPTFDEFAKQPVT

-180 AATPEDYKNL
+180 AATPEDYKTL
-190 IDSERKK
+190 VDSERKK

-204 VEAAD
+204 VEVAD

-254 SAAKLPAAT
+254 SAAGLPAAT

-278 LGATGVQAAAKTV
+278 LGATGIQAAAKTV

-325 QGDIEGAVAGTLGA
+325 QGDIEGAIAGTLGA

-548 SINPSRL
+548 SVNPSRL

-586 GIRDADGNIL
+586 GIMDADGNIL
-596 KQGLYTEADW
+596 KPGLYTEADW

-620 PIGYKM
+620 PQGYQM
-626 ALDYANKLDN
+626 ALDVASKLEN

-732 RKALSGKYPKSG
+732 RKALSGKYPKGG

-799 AKADYE
+799 AKADYD

-846 TPRPVF
+846 TPELVF
-852 ERFLQVAKDRGMGNQ
+852 ERFLQVAKERGMGNQ

-873 QLYESMVSPE
+873 QLYASMVSPE
-883 GPTFDT
+883 GLTFDT
-889 VNNPVWRYSKRTG
+889 VNNPVWKYSKRTG

-945 IMSDPKHTGIWPSM
+945 IMSDPKHNGIWPSM

-1055 ERLKVVQENAYDKL
+1055 ERIKVVQENAYDKL

-1115 IGVTSSQDAAI
+1115 IGVASSQDAAI

-1134 KSEKKAEN
+1134 KSENKAEN

-1155 FVAAEKAGDVETGLR
+1155 FVAAEKAGDVETG
-1170 LATEAASAN
+1170 S
-1179 GYQFSLYHQTS
+1179 
-1190 AENKA
+1190 
-1195 AIYKEGFRLDKGRAR
+1195 
-1210 LSDDQVPDAFFFK
+1210 
-1223 STPSDIGVG
+1223 
-1232 SANKAVQIP
+1232 
-1241 VFLKFYNSKFFSNRA
+1241 
-1256 EVDKWANGIKGYSE
+1256 
-1270 IKSNLQKWDSFN
+1270 
-1282 ASELDKKMEA
+1282 
-1292 ADSFN
+1292 
-1297 KKGDSESLAKTE
+1297 
-1309 QEIDL
+1309 
-1314 LLENWTNGTEK
+1314 K
-1325 LAAKARE
+1325 LAAEAAKQTGYDRKLFHGGPPVEQWQSNKERLAQGAFAGFHLTDNEGMAARYAANSTNPKKAKVSEYYVRINKLWDTRWKRGQPPTIESLLDFQEYPE
-1332 IITKALKKEGH
+1332 IEGDLYRLPLSEDSYQDAFHAGYDGVISDTWHQDKTGLITGE
-1343 DAIQLFNDK
+1343 Q
-1352 GSFNRSVNT
+1352 VV
-1361 TAVFDPNQIKSAD
+1361 VFDPATNVKSAD

-1390 FNPGSNDIR
+1390 FNPS
-1399 FQPITTEQ
+1399 
-1407 DAAYLNAVKSGDSET
+1407 
-1422 VQKMVNEAAKNTFPS
+1422 
-1437 LPRVTILDIRG
+1437 
-1448 KPVEVIKNASR
+1448 
-1459 RERKSLESHGMVG
+1459 
-1472 EILLPS
+1472 
-1478 GETLSFNRMNAL
+1478 
-1490 HGEVLNRLGI
+1490 
-1500 QKATVVT
+1500 
-1507 GLLYPDYFLVTDR
+1507 
-1520 TSPELSENPST
+1520 
-1531 PKRIRSKYRINE
+1531 
-1543 VGFYNEAIVGE
+1543 
-1554 WDKLPSS
+1554 
-1561 PTPLDPVTYDDA
+1561 
-1573 GNVIPLSKR
+1573 
-1582 FNQGSND
+1582 SND

-1636 AEKLARNP
+1636 AEKLAAKP